1 MTPIFTATNT
11 AGKPSPVGS
20 SPWAVAI
27 TPDVRTAYVVNNGSD
42 TVTPVSVVTG
52 RAGKAISV
60 GSTPVSIA
68 ITP

>member
-1 MTPIFTATNT
+1 
-11 AGKPSPVGS
+11 VGS
-20 SPWAVAI
+20 KPWAVAI
-27 TPDVRTAYVVNNGSD
+27 TPDGRTAYVVSNGSD

-60 GSTPVSIA
+60 GSAPVSIA